1 MKMIRRLLLLSILCA
16 TVGGCT
22 VIRGS
27 AAGPSG
33 SAWYVRAGY
42 FTSTIK
48 DIHYCPAQETT
59 CHEATMVSNEE
70 FSKRTVAL
78 TTEGEK

>member
-1 MKMIRRLLLLSILCA
+1 MKIIRTFLVLSILCA

-22 VIRGS
+22 IIRGS
-27 AAGPSG
+27 TAGPAG
-33 SAWYVRAGY
+33 DAWYVRGRY
-42 FTSTIK
+42 YTGKVK

-59 CHEATMVSNEE
+59 CYEAPVVSNQD
-70 FSKRTVAL
+70 FAKRTVAL